1 VNAGPV
7 SRYKRGVMQHS
18 DPFPPKPALAP
29 AAGASRFMRVLCCA
43 VLWLGCVPSH
53 AGWLDNLLGQNNSA
67 AATPSDAKQ
76 RVWPLHEF
84 TTIALVPREAG
95 ASPSQQPV
103 TVQADALRQ
112 QLAVLQFSERNARGA
127 LFAAD
132 ELAELAAP
140 LAQALG
146 RAGPGD
152 DIVLLSS
159 SKRDGGILSP
169 PKALTA
175 RLFVQGGAL
184 QFIAHDAR
192 FDFFDTYR
200 ATHAE
205 PRFVFGMRSAP
216 GAATLQGSGAWTQP
230 RADWVTIPLAA
241 LTAAAPPAA
250 APAAQPAPPAA
261 PPATQPSVQPAAA
274 VAPSPASPPP
284 MPAAAP
290 APRKP
295 VDAAGEQDIER
306 RLDTLKRLR
315 DKGVIS
321 EDEYQLKRKEIL
333 QLL

>member
-1 VNAGPV
+1 
-7 SRYKRGVMQHS
+7 MQHCDS
-18 DPFPPKPALAP
+18 IQSKPSR
-29 AAGASRFMRVLCCA
+29 ASATQFTRFTRVLCCA
-43 VLWLGCVPSH
+43 ALFSVGLPSH
-53 AGWLDNLLGQNNSA
+53 AGWLDTLLGQNNSA
-67 AATPSDAKQ
+67 AATAGDAKQ

-84 TTIALVPREAG
+84 TTIALVQREAG
-95 ASPSQQPV
+95 ASANQHPA
-103 TVQADALRQ
+103 TVPAEALRQ
-112 QLAVLQFSERNARGA
+112 QLALLQFSQGSARGP

-132 ELAELAAP
+132 ELAELAVP
-140 LAQALG
+140 IAQALG
-146 RAGPGD
+146 RAGAGD

-169 PKALTA
+169 PKAVTA

-200 ATHAE
+200 ATHNE
-205 PRFVFGMRSAP
+205 PRFVFGMRSAAS
-216 GAATLQGSGAWTQP
+216 AAALQASGAWTQP
-230 RADWVTIPLAA
+230 RADWVAMPL
-241 LTAAAPPAA
+241 TSIAAAPPAA
-250 APAAQPAPPAA
+250 APASPAPATPAPAPP
-261 PPATQPSVQPAAA
+261 PGATMA
-274 VAPSPASPPP
+274 PASPS
-284 MPAAAP
+284 PAAAP

-321 EDEYQLKRKEIL
+321 DDEYQLKRKEIL

>member
-1 VNAGPV
+1 
-7 SRYKRGVMQHS
+7 MQHS
-18 DPFPPKPALAP
+18 DPFPSKPVPAP
-29 AAGASRFMRVLCCA
+29 VTRASRLTRVLCCA
-43 VLWLGCVPSH
+43 ALWLGCAPSH
-53 AGWLDNLLGQNNSA
+53 AGWLDTLLGQNNNSA
-67 AATPSDAKQ
+67 APATAADAKQ
-76 RVWPLHEF
+76 RVWPLHQF

-95 ASPSQQPV
+95 ASPSQHPV
-103 TVQADALRQ
+103 TVPAEALRQ
-112 QLAVLQFSERNARGA
+112 QLSVLQFSERSARGA

-140 LAQALG
+140 LAQALD

-159 SKRDGGILSP
+159 ARRDAGILGS

-192 FDFFDTYR
+192 FEFFDTYR
-200 ATHAE
+200 GTHAE
-205 PRFVFGMRSAP
+205 PRFVFGMRNAP

-230 RADWVTIPLAA
+230 RADWVAIPLAA
-241 LTAAAPPAA
+241 LTAAVPTPTPAPATAPAA
-250 APAAQPAPPAA
+250 APAAPAA
-261 PPATQPSVQPAAA
+261 APPAAA
-274 VAPSPASPPP
+274 VAPSPAPPAP
-284 MPAAAP
+284 SPAAAP

-315 DKGVIS
+315 DKGVIT